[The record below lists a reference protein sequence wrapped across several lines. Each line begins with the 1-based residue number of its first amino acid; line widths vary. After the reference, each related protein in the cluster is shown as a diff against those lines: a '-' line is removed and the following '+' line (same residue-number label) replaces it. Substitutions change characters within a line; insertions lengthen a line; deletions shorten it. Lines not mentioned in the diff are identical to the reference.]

1 MVAYRSFGGVFMT
14 VVMNFNQNLN
24 SLDLA
29 NEMDTEGCIQC
40 QMGSKL
46 VLFITGHCH
55 WMCDYCPLSETRRE
69 IDYMY
74 ANERRVDIGD
84 WKAVIEEARAM
95 NATGAGITGGD
106 PVMARE
112 RVLEGIKI
120 LKKEFGDDFHL
131 HMYTSIPFKF
141 EWAMD
146 FASAGLDEI
155 RFHFLNL
162 ESKKYRET
170 ITACSEAGMLTG
182 VELPCEPDKE
192 EELMNLLEELREMDV
207 DFLNLNEL
215 EITVGN
221 HDNMELRGFN
231 LSTEITAGAA
241 GSAELSISMRDRV
254 MAAQFGIP
262 DPLDGKIREPY
273 GFHLKFCT
281 ATYKDSGQLRRRFIR
296 RGEHTIAPHET
307 LTDDGTLIFGAVN
320 CNSSEQSDWIDEIT
334 KETGLPSRFLY
345 WDEKN
350 SRIEMPLVVA
360 EDIAE
365 MVDSEVSM
373 IEVTPTFERM
383 ELTVVILNSK
393 E

>member
-1 MVAYRSFGGVFMT
+1 MT
-14 VVMNFNQNLN
+14 VVMNLNQ
-24 SLDLA
+24 STSDLA

-40 QMGSKL
+40 QTGSKL

-69 IDYMY
+69 IDFMY

-84 WKAVIEEARAM
+84 WGAVIEEARAM

-131 HMYTSIPFKF
+131 HMYTSIPFKS
-141 EWAMD
+141 EWAKD
-146 FASAGLDEI
+146 FAEAGLDEI

-162 ESKKYRET
+162 DSDKYRET
-170 ITACSEAGMLTG
+170 ISACSESGMLTG

-192 EELMNLLEELREMDV
+192 EELMILLEKLREMDV

-262 DPLDGKIREPY
+262 DPLDGIIREPY

-307 LTDDGTLIFGAVN
+307 LTDDGTLIFGAVH
-320 CNSSEQSDWIDEIT
+320 SSPSEQSDWIDEIT

-365 MVDSEVSM
+365 MVESEVSM